1 MTEEFD
7 FFKEFAEGDD
17 DTSAKGKCLK
27 TLTFEDDQKNT
38 DEQEA
43 ESEDKAPSF
52 EIEYDP
58 LQAYL
63 REMGVIPL
71 LRKDDEVEIAKQ
83 IEKGKELVLRIVF
96 SFPFA
101 LERLISLGDLIR
113 KGDASPSEIIQQNAG
128 SEKELLSEKTN
139 FSSLLRQIKRIC
151 QNSTCHS
158 DGGSKRTFKTDFRT
172 KRSKD
177 IAREAHVSKNEGD
190 TQRRRSMKLDEKSH
204 EGVVEKIMALNLKDD
219 FIRTLSQELDQT
231 VKKIENL
238 QEKLFSLDKRLRA
251 LGHDREKRKKHF
263 LKTSKR
269 VPTCLSNPAS
279 HKSPAIETASDALMK
294 RYSEYRREIK
304 NYELSIGNHYENMKT
319 ALLRLSDVGDEISRA
334 KSAMV
339 EANLRLVISI
349 AKRYIGKGLS
359 FPDLIQEGNIGLMR
373 AVDKFEYRRG
383 YKFSTYATWW
393 IRQAITRAL
402 ADQSR
407 TIRIPVHMVEV
418 ITRIVKATRELV
430 QELGHEPSPEDIAAR
445 VRISAEKVKAILSIS
460 RDPVS
465 LETSIGE
472 QGDNSLKD
480 FIEDKASLSP
490 LDALIRNDLKTELD
504 KILCTLNAK
513 EENIIRKRFGIGEIS
528 LHTLEELGHEFA
540 VTRERIRQIE
550 VAAIRKLK
558 AQPQCAE
565 LTIFQEHS

>member
-1 MTEEFD
+1 MTEELD
-7 FFKEFAEGDD
+7 FFKEFADGDD
-17 DTSAKGKCLK
+17 YASAKGRYLK
-27 TLTFEDDQKNT
+27 TLTFGDDQKIT

-43 ESEDKAPSF
+43 EGEEKAPSF

-71 LRKDDEVEIAKQ
+71 LRKDDEVEIAKR
-83 IEKGKELVLRIVF
+83 IEKGREIVIRVIF

-101 LERLISLGDLIR
+101 FERLIGLGELIR
-113 KGDASPSEIIQQNAG
+113 KDGASYSEIIQHNGG
-128 SEKELLSEKTN
+128 SEKELLSEKKH
-139 FSSLLRQIKRIC
+139 FSSLLGEIKRLCVNNRCHFPSGSRTIFRE
-151 QNSTCHS
+151 NSLA
-158 DGGSKRTFKTDFRT
+158 KRATGAACEPF
-172 KRSKD
+172 
-177 IAREAHVSKNEGD
+177 VSKSEGD
-190 TQRRRSMKLDEKSH
+190 TQRRRSMKPDEKSH
-204 EGVVEKIMALNLKDD
+204 KRILEKIVALNLKDE
-219 FIRTLSQELDQT
+219 FIRTLSQELKQT
-231 VKKIENL
+231 VEQIESL
-238 QEKLFSLDKRLRA
+238 QKKLFSLDKRLKA
-251 LGHDREKRKKHF
+251 LGHDRERSKKHSCK
-263 LKTSKR
+263 KTKR
-269 VPTCLSNPAS
+269 VPTDGANPAS
-279 HKSPAIETASDALMK
+279 RKSSARDNVPDALRK
-294 RYSEYRREIK
+294 RYTEHHREIHK
-304 NYELSIGNHYENMKT
+304 YEFSIGTGYEKMKA
-319 ALLRLSDVGDEISRA
+319 ALLLLSDVGDEISRA

-393 IRQAITRAL
+393 IRQSITRAL

-418 ITRIVKATRELV
+418 ISRIIKATRELV
-430 QELGHEPSPEDIAAR
+430 QELGYEPSPEDIAAR
-445 VRISAEKVKAILSIS
+445 VNISPEKVKTILSIS

-465 LETSIGE
+465 LETPIGE
-472 QGDNSLKD
+472 EGDNSLKD
-480 FIEDKASLSP
+480 FLEDKSSLSP
-490 LDALIRNDLKTELD
+490 LDALIRNDLKTEID

-528 LHTLEELGHEFA
+528 LHTLEELGREFA

-550 VAAIRKLK
+550 VAAIKKLK
-558 AQPQCAE
+558 AQSQSSE
-565 LTIFQEHS
+565 LPIFQEHG